1 MTNENAT
8 DLHLLTPAEQ
18 QLCSSLRIL
27 PKPYLV
33 MKEVLMKEAMKH
45 GGVLKKKAARE
56 ICRVSSDFSIMTL
69 LGSWRELALLFSRAN
84 LSTNRS
90 M

>member
-1 MTNENAT
+1 MNGWQNGALTLTNENAT

-56 ICRVSSDFSIMTL
+56 ICRVSSGL
-69 LGSWRELALLFSRAN
+69 LPQFLPRVETPHIALI
-84 LSTNRS
+84 
-90 M
+90 

>member
-1 MTNENAT
+1 MNGALGVAPLMLTNENAT

-18 QLCSSLRIL
+18 QLCSSLRIM

-45 GGVLKKKAARE
+45 GGVLKKKVARE
-56 ICRVSSDFSIMTL
+56 ICRVSPMLPRFGPL
-69 LGSWRELALLFSRAN
+69 
-84 LSTNRS
+84 
-90 M
+90 

>member
-1 MTNENAT
+1 MNGWQNGSLALTNENAT

-45 GGVLKKKAARE
+45 GGVLKKKAAKE
-56 ICRVSSDFSIMTL
+56 ICRVSFPSDAGVFFCLFT
-69 LGSWRELALLFSRAN
+69 GSWC
-84 LSTNRS
+84 
-90 M
+90 